1 MAEST
6 LCRHLVFFYH
16 LSYILLSMLN
26 VFFIKMFF
34 FQYSL
39 FKYICIYVQGVLE
52 RRYHFY
58 RSICKKTI
66 DARNMKFS
74 ANYWYR
80 PHNTLVPISRLYVNF
95 LLNSK
100 LKYEF
105 RSYFQQWPLANKA
118 MPPLITKRYL
128 TTILLK

>member
-1 MAEST
+1 MQTNICCCYRWST
-6 LCRHLVFFYH
+6 HTEQDLTFSLDSGPTLLLV
-16 LSYILLSMLN
+16 I
-26 VFFIKMFF
+26 
-34 FQYSL
+34 
-39 FKYICIYVQGVLE
+39 QGVSE

-80 PHNTLVPISRLYVNF
+80 PHDTLVPISRLYVHF

-118 MPPLITKRYL
+118 MPPLIRKRYL
-128 TTILLK
+128 TTLLLILSP